1 MDDGMGFEGSKP
13 TAAVWVALDAPF
25 LVVRRVFSLG
35 RVPSRASV

>member
-25 LVVRRVFSLG
+25 LWSAE
-35 RVPSRASV
+35 SSV